1 MHDRPFRTLPE
12 ELLLACVDPETGVVR
27 RPDFFNR
34 VLSGAVL
41 AELELCGAITVED
54 LRIVQLHPVTLGEP
68 TIDTIFDEMSSH
80 IRRGQPGAAT
90 DRLVGPRESL
100 DALRPGLPRGI
111 AARLVAGARIGIAAL
126 LTKLTLEDWISTGPH
141 FRDIEPRYL
150 EALETSGLLTAH
162 RRRVLGIV
170 PRFTWSVAS
179 PEDARRAAA
188 VIDDAV
194 RAVVYGAGP
203 AVPSPRAVCLVA
215 LVGASGLAIRLYPG
229 QENRATRDRIDRI
242 TEGHPIGAA
251 VSAVREADWK
261 AREAD

>member
-12 ELLLACVDPETGVVR
+12 ELLLACVDPDTGVVR

-34 VLSGAVL
+34 VLSGAVF
-41 AELELCGAITVED
+41 AELDLCGAITIEN
-54 LRIVQLHPVTLGEP
+54 LRIVELRPVTLGEP
-68 TIDTIFDEMSSH
+68 VIDSISEEFVTY
-80 IRRGQPGAAT
+80 IRRGQPNTGQT
-90 DRLVGPRESL
+90 RLVGPRESL
-100 DALRPGLPRGI
+100 DALRPELPRGVVS
-111 AARLVAGARIGIAAL
+111 RLIAGARIGISAAS
-126 LTKLTLEDWISTGPH
+126 TRLELQGWISGWPG

-170 PRFTWSVAS
+170 PRTTWSVVS
-179 PEDARRAAA
+179 PEHARHAAA
-188 VIDDAV
+188 TIDEAV

-203 AVPSPRAVCLVA
+203 GAPSPRAVCLVA
-215 LVGASGLAIRLYPG
+215 LVGSSGLAMRLYPG
-229 QENRATRDRIDRI
+229 PGNQGTRDRIEQI

-251 VSAVREADWK
+251 VSAAREADWK